1 MGNKI
6 VHKTRHV
13 KKTLQPEWYRQW
25 DNVSNDHQLNF
36 TFSRNESFSAP
47 LNGGSSILDIKIKD
61 KNTLNDVDIGDCFVN
76 VAELLQ
82 NQNVYEGWLPLE
94 PQGTGEVHIRM
105 DISSDGGDNGSSTS
119 RGLFGRK

>member
-1 MGNKI
+1 MVWTMRQKYPMTI
-6 VHKTRHV
+6 SW
-13 KKTLQPEWYRQW
+13 TL
-25 DNVSNDHQLNF
+25 S
-36 TFSRNESFSAP
+36 FSRNESFSAA

-82 NQNVYEGWLPLE
+82 NQNVFEGWLPLE
-94 PQGTGEVHIRM
+94 PQGTGEIHLRIDV
-105 DISSDGGDNGSSTS
+105 SSDASDNGSSIG